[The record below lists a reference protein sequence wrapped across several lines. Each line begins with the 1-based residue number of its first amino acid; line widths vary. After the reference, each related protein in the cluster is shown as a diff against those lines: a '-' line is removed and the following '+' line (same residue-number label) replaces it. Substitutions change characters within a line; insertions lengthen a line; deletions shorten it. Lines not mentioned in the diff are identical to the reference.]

1 MPPKK
6 EKIVLE
12 GKKITIK
19 KDALRDRLGLK
30 ANEKFNKRELQS
42 INKTEVGDMFK
53 FRGKSFKMTELM
65 KKRITLAITLMSRKK

>member
-6 EKIVLE
+6 EKIELE
-12 GKKITIK
+12 GKKIKIK

>member
-6 EKIVLE
+6 EKIELE

>member
-53 FRGKSFKMTELM
+53 FRGKSYKMTDLM